1 MFVVLFYL
9 LLVLLVSD
17 RYCLD
22 IAIYNNLQDLEEQDL
37 EQQQG
42 ERGKCTLTMLILYYF
57 SLYFS

>member
-9 LLVLLVSD
+9 FLVLYVSG

-22 IAIYNNLQDLEEQDL
+22 NIVYTL
-37 EQQQG
+37 
-42 ERGKCTLTMLILYYF
+42 GKFSLTMLILYYF